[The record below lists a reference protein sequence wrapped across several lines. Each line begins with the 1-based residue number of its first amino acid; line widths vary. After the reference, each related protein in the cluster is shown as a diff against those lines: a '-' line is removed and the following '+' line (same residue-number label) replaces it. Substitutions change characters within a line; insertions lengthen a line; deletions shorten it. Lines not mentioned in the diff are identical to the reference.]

1 MNYIHLH
8 KEIWPGFLHSPNIM
22 YTFRDSNSIGFCKRL
37 EYDSSACIIILM
49 YGVVQ
54 KSFQNKYLLLFA
66 VFKPL
71 NQTVLK
77 ENLIKK

>member
-1 MNYIHLH
+1 
-8 KEIWPGFLHSPNIM
+8 
-22 YTFRDSNSIGFCKRL
+22 
-37 EYDSSACIIILM
+37 M